1 MARTPLMTGVA
12 GELSRARRL
21 LDEAHGQPRAI
32 SRRAALALALAAA
45 ACTPDA
51 PAADTG
57 NPDGDPQTVAVIG
70 GGTSG
75 LVTAWRLAIAGVKVE
90 VFESSGRTGGRMYTL
105 RDFTPEGQFCELGG
119 EFVSTI
125 DEALIRVCGELGVPL
140 QPFGG
145 EGEGGAPL
153 FDFVGKAMTPRDLL
167 DPAAQAGPFFPVA
180 ARIAADQSALLDQA
194 GAWTAR
200 AKELDD
206 LPLSKYLE
214 SLSNS
219 TERWVIDLLALAW
232 HSEFG
237 IPVSRQSS
245 LNLVDLIGTDTS
257 QDFAMFGKHDGALRI
272 ANGSS
277 SLPEALTMRL
287 SSPPMSDRVEI
298 HLRHQ
303 LSAISRTRDGLKLR
317 FKSEDGSL
325 IDRTFARVVMALPFS
340 RLREVSGLGGLAL
353 PADKMMVINE
363 LGYGAN
369 AKLMV
374 GTDARPW
381 RQGMAGLD
389 GPLNGTVYTDRGFQL
404 VWETSMGQPGAGG
417 ILTNYLA
424 GDAARG
430 EEAQAL
436 ARLQAGLTALSPD
449 VSRSLTP
456 KVRTSLFWPSHAHTR
471 GSYAGCMTGQYT
483 SYPEIAARPELD
495 GMLVFAGEHTSLNA
509 MGSMNGAVDA
519 GERAAKDVLASPVNA
534 AAT

>member
-1 MARTPLMTGVA
+1 MARTPLMTGLVA
-12 GELSRARRL
+12 ELSRTRAQL
-21 LDEAHGQPRAI
+21 GGAPARAI
-32 SRRAALALALAAA
+32 SRRAALAMALAAA
-45 ACTPDA
+45 ACTPETA
-51 PAADTG
+51 TG
-57 NPDGDPQTVAVIG
+57 NTGDGANDQQTVAIVG
-70 GGTSG
+70 GGASG
-75 LVTAWRLAIAGVKVE
+75 LVTAWRLAIAGRKVD

-125 DEALIRVCGELGVPL
+125 DEALIRVCGELGVQL

-145 EGEGGAPL
+145 EGDGGAPL
-153 FDFVGKAMTPRDLL
+153 FDFVGKAMTPADLL
-167 DPAAQAGPFFPVA
+167 DPIAQAGPFFPVA
-180 ARIAADQSALLDQA
+180 ARIAADQAALLDQA

-200 AKELDD
+200 AKELDA

-214 SLSNS
+214 SLSTS

-237 IPVSRQSS
+237 IPVSQQSS

-272 ANGSS
+272 AGGSS
-277 SLPEALTMRL
+277 RLPDALAARL
-287 SSPPMSDRVEI
+287 SAPPMSDQVEL

-303 LSAISRTRDGLKLR
+303 LSAIARKGNGIRLR
-317 FKSEDGSL
+317 FKTEDGSL
-325 IDRTFARVVMALPFS
+325 LDKTYRRVVLALPFS

-381 RQGMAGLD
+381 KEGMAGLS
-389 GPLNGTVYTDRGFQL
+389 GPMNGTVYSDRGFQL
-404 VWETSMGQPGAGG
+404 IWETSAGQQGAGG
-417 ILTNYLA
+417 ILSNYLA

-436 ARLQAGLTALSPD
+436 ARLQAGLASLAPE
-449 VSRSLTP
+449 VARSLTP
-456 KVRTSLFWPSHAHTR
+456 KVRASLFWPSHAHTR
-471 GSYAGCMTGQYT
+471 GSYAGCLAGQYT

-519 GERAAKDVLASPVNA
+519 GERAAKDVLANPLKTPA
-534 AAT
+534 AST